1 MDTRRLSPAFML
13 VAAALALFL
22 AAGCAA
28 KASREDIR
36 SALREDPDLV
46 LGVLREHPLE
56 MDRILAATAAARED
70 RLREARRREELERPL
85 APDLSGDRI
94 SLGPADAPVLMVA
107 YSDFLCSHC
116 ADAAQTVHT
125 LLSRHPGQIH
135 FVYKHF
141 PHSRFAAELG
151 LYFEALG
158 RQDPALAW
166 RFHDEIFL
174 RQGEIM
180 KSDGILAEI
189 LEKLAPDQTR
199 LDLDLRDLGLH
210 QRLTGDTREAD
221 RFGFDGTPSFV
232 IGGVSLV
239 GSLPLEKFE
248 EVLDLAAKKQ
258 PAAASG
264 EWAPSGDAPC
274 ADCLQK

>member
-1 MDTRRLSPAFML
+1 MDTRRLPSSVVLA
-13 VAAALALFL
+13 AAALALL
-22 AAGCAA
+22 LVAGCAA
-28 KASREDIR
+28 KVSREDIR

-56 MDRILAATAAARED
+56 LDRILTATAEARAE
-70 RLREARRREELERPL
+70 RLREARRQEELGRPL

-94 SLGPADAPVLMVA
+94 SLGPPDAPVVMVS

-116 ADAAQTVHT
+116 AAAAKTVHA
-125 LLSRHPGQIH
+125 LLSRHPGRVH

-158 RQDPALAW
+158 RQDPVLAW
-166 RFHDEIFL
+166 RFHDEVFL
-174 RQGEIM
+174 RQREII
-180 KSDGILAEI
+180 KDEGVLARI
-189 LEKLAPDQTR
+189 LETLAPDQER
-199 LDLDLRDLGLH
+199 LDRDLRDLALH

-221 RFGFDGTPSFV
+221 RFGFDGSPSFV

-239 GSLPLEKFE
+239 GSQPLEKFE
-248 EVLDLAAKKQ
+248 QALDLVDRKPPGAET
-258 PAAASG
+258 G